1 MRQRP
6 LLAASLMALALP
18 LVSSVAAAAPSALDE
33 GLHAMVAGDYP
44 RAVERLQIAVKQHP
58 QDPIARFNLGSALR
72 GMNRPAEAV
81 FELRQAFEL
90 SLDQPGRSKALY
102 GIALSADL
110 LEDPNAAAKA
120 WKDYI
125 GYAQAFRSEQP
136 AVAIARQRLAENQR
150 LARLPT
156 VPGTQ
161 KAGR

>member
-1 MRQRP
+1 MRPRL
-6 LLAASLMALALP
+6 LLAFAFL
-18 LVSSVAAAAPSALDE
+18 LVSSVAAAHTPAIDE

-44 RAVERLQIAVKQHP
+44 RAVEKLRVAVSEHP

-72 GMNRPAEAV
+72 EVGRPSEGIY
-81 FELRQAFEL
+81 ELRQAFDLSQDEL
-90 SLDQPGRSKALY
+90 QRANALY
-102 GIALSADL
+102 GIALSADQL
-110 LEDPNAAAKA
+110 GDANAAAQA

-136 AVAIARQRLAENQR
+136 AVAIARERLTEAQR